1 MTTETLAPDIAW
13 DPSGH
18 LSEVALSVAA
28 DGEDAL
34 LDAAMHEHLAA
45 CDTCTIEL
53 GNVALRAA
61 RVSKALL
68 DPRAASL
75 VRDVR
80 QSLPSDVRQSL
91 PSTVAQA
98 LPIGASWMPPSS
110 VRASSPDLV
119 KTAARRKIP
128 MAALVP
134 ALLVAALGA
143 VPSLL
148 HVPAQVTQTWSV
160 LREVGPSFVRVAPL
174 ALAKAWNGPRG
185 TLVVMVVW
193 ALAAMLVAAGMGIA
207 KQQSKKLLVDGGRR

>member
-1 MTTETLAPDIAW
+1 M
-13 DPSGH
+13 
-18 LSEVALSVAA
+18 
-28 DGEDAL
+28 
-34 LDAAMHEHLAA
+34 LAA
-45 CDTCTIEL
+45 
-53 GNVALRAA
+53 
-61 RVSKALL
+61 K
-68 DPRAASL
+68 SL
-75 VRDVR
+75 PSDVR

-98 LPIGASWMPPSS
+98 LPIGASWMPPAG